1 MYCSQCGTQSEDQAQ
16 VCGKC
21 GAPLQATEQQPQ
33 TQAPRYQA
41 FSNVSMN
48 ETAEPEVKFAGFWIR
63 VAAYLLDMVFYYIAI
78 FVFGLIVGVSAF
90 ASQDIDT
97 AAALVVL
104 YYLVIIFGFLLYK
117 TIMES
122 SSKQGTLGK
131 MIVGIKVT
139 KLDGGKISFG
149 RSLGR
154 YFSMILSAIILYIG
168 FMMAGWTAK
177 KQALHDMIAGTNVVY
192 KR

>member
-1 MYCSQCGTQSEDQAQ
+1 
-16 VCGKC
+16 
-21 GAPLQATEQQPQ
+21 
-33 TQAPRYQA
+33 
-41 FSNVSMN
+41 MN